1 MSTQEARKVLG
12 LNQTDVCLKEG
23 LESLKECELQLYKRT
38 LDKEEQRR
46 IKLLVEAIDV
56 LLEAE
61 DYYKEER

>member
-1 MSTQEARKVLG
+1 MSVKKAREILG

-23 LESLKECELQLYKRT
+23 LESLKECELQLLERT
-38 LDKEEQRR
+38 LDKVEKNR
-46 IKLLVEAIDV
+46 IKLWVKAIDV

>member
-1 MSTQEARKVLG
+1 MSVKKAREVLG

-23 LESLKECELQLYKRT
+23 LESLKECELQLLERT
-38 LDKEEQRR
+38 LDKEEQKR
-46 IKLLVEAIDV
+46 IKLWVKAIDV